1 MSGLTRGWTIA
12 ALVAA
17 MAVLAVSAVATFN
30 LAGRGQDSPGWLG
43 NDRAVT
49 APRGPSAQNAGTV
62 VDVVAMDM
70 AGGRMMGS
78 QRGMMGGA
86 MALRSDRVDV
96 PAGTVTLRL
105 YNEGTIT
112 HELVVLPLADG
123 QQVGERS
130 VGADGRVSESGSLG
144 EASKSGGEGAG
155 DGIEPGTTGWVTL
168 NLPAG
173 RYEIVCNIE
182 GHYAAGMYTLLVVN

>member
-17 MAVLAVSAVATFN
+17 IAVLVASVGVTFN
-30 LAGRGQDSPGWLG
+30 LASRGQDSPGGLG
-43 NDRAVT
+43 HDRAAT
-49 APRGPSAQNAGTV
+49 NPSGPSSGTAGTV

-70 AGGRMMGS
+70 ASRRMMGS

-105 YNEGTIT
+105 YNTGTVT
-112 HELVVLPLADG
+112 HELVILPLTDG
-123 QQVGERS
+123 QQVGVRP

-144 EASKSGGEGAG
+144 EASKSGSEGAG
-155 DGIEPGTTGWVTL
+155 DGIDPGTTGWVTL
-168 NLPAG
+168 ELPAG
-173 RYEIVCNIE
+173 RYELVCNIE
-182 GHYAAGMYTLLVVN
+182 NHYAAGMYTLLVVS